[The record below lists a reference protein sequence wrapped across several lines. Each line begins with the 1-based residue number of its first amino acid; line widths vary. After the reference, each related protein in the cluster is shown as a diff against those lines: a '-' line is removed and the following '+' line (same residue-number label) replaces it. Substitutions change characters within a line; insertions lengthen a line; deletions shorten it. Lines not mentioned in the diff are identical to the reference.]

1 MATFSQR
8 ITGLTSVDIIAT
20 SNPTTAEVTQFLT
33 DACKDITN
41 KITQLRPDEAFK
53 FASTTSVSDGNGTN
67 VTGKILSVV
76 RENGSSSDVRPATMI
91 PDSLRY
97 LATDK
102 SSLHY
107 RSAYNPCFYVLDKK
121 IYVLPAPADSDT
133 QALISMINYVGA
145 GATDESIVNFPD
157 EYEDLVVLYG
167 AAKTCQAAASDIQ
180 NNMPA
185 YPIAPD
191 VTGFEDIK
199 DVSLPAF
206 PVYAPSN
213 LGLQLTD
220 ALESISNEDF
230 DKADKNLEIVSKEI
244 ESFKANNEVY
254 NMTYNKDL
262 ENFNKDL
269 DNAQKDMDRKSQVVT
284 SEFRSK
290 IYKYQYEITQY
301 SQELQEKFTKY
312 KWFVEQYI
320 YFMNE
325 YNQGLQ
331 LAIGQQRAPKQE
343 APKRVKEEKQRGEE

>member
-1 MATFSQR
+1 MPTFEEQIEG
-8 ITGLTSVDIIAT
+8 ITQIAIESTGTVPNQEQVNNYLNDGIKDIVNKIVRLNPMEAYKFAT
-20 SNPTTAEVTQFLT
+20 SSYDEDNSG
-33 DACKDITN
+33 IT
-41 KITQLRPDEAFK
+41 
-53 FASTTSVSDGNGTN
+53 
-67 VTGKILSVV
+67 VTGQILSVT
-76 RENGSSSDVRPATMI
+76 RENGSAADIRPATPI
-91 PDSLRY
+91 PHGLKY

-107 RSAYNPCFYVLDKK
+107 RSAYNPCFYILDKK
-121 IYVLPAPADSDT
+121 VYVLPAPASSTT
-133 QALISMINYVGA
+133 QALISMINYVDA
-145 GATDESIVNFPD
+145 VADASSVTNFPD
-157 EYEDLVVLYG
+157 EYEDLVCIYG

-230 DKADKNLEIVSKEI
+230 DRADKNLEIVSKEI

-262 ENFNKDL
+262 ENFNKDFI
-269 DNAQKDMDRKSQVVT
+269 T
-284 SEFRSK
+284 SLTSSSLF
-290 IYKYQYEITQY
+290 
-301 SQELQEKFTKY
+301 
-312 KWFVEQYI
+312 
-320 YFMNE
+320 
-325 YNQGLQ
+325 
-331 LAIGQQRAPKQE
+331 
-343 APKRVKEEKQRGEE
+343 